1 MTQHLPSQEEPRPCL
16 TNISDDDDDVVCGS
30 EVEDN
35 NTSTYQQHVL
45 DVNDLGNY
53 FADKVRWI
61 MHAISHRYS
70 GRCNGT
76 M

>member
-16 TNISDDDDDVVCGS
+16 TNISDDDAVCGS

-61 MHAISHRYS
+61 MHAIIRCYS
-70 GRCNGT
+70 ARCNGT